1 MGIIDIPRKWKKG
14 HRNSNSR
21 GGEGSNYSKKSQVL
35 ISPTHQPLQLLTA
48 ELAQKDISPGHSQ
61 FFQPAGNWT
70 RPTDQ
75 KGAIGLGV
83 IGFMMKITK
92 MFRWRK
98 SPIPILLL
106 PSPYPQCVTPDC
118 PGHSCISPISAIPF
132 HQFILLS
139 SIPLIPNNHMKGHLR
154 WP

>member
-1 MGIIDIPRKWKKG
+1 MGIIDIPRRGKKR

-70 RPTDQ
+70 QPTDQ
-75 KGAIGLGV
+75 KGAMGLGV
-83 IGFMMKITK
+83 MERFMMTITK
-92 MFRWRK
+92 LVRCRK
-98 SPIPILLL
+98 SPIPIHLPLLGYHLRSPRLLL
-106 PSPYPQCVTPDC
+106 LIPPPNPAFS
-118 PGHSCISPISAIPF
+118 ISAIPLF
-132 HQFILLS
+132 ISSFLFPQF
-139 SIPLIPNNHMKGHLR
+139 P
-154 WP
+154 